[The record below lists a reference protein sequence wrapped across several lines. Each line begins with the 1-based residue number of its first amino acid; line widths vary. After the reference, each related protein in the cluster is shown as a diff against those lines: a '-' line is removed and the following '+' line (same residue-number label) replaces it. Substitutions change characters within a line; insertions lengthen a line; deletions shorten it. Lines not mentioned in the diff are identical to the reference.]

1 MPWRNDATPR
11 NTQKPNATKS
21 ANLDGKAGVLGGKH
35 MGGNSDVSA
44 PQTKTTA
51 PKPNPNPTAASQL
64 NVYLRTKNP
73 TTGALDV
80 PVKGTYKGKSYDV
93 DSNGK
98 LSLNAKDTKDYTA
111 GVARDRAAGVK
122 K

>member
-44 PQTKTTA
+44 METKLASYGLKPTNKSDNVKA
-51 PKPNPNPTAASQL
+51 VIDPKF
-64 NVYLRTKNP
+64 NVDIKKRFNTK
-73 TTGALDV
+73 
-80 PVKGTYKGKSYDV
+80 
-93 DSNGK
+93 
-98 LSLNAKDTKDYTA
+98 
-111 GVARDRAAGVK
+111 
-122 K
+122 